1 MPKFT
6 TVDEYMDALPDESR
20 AVLDRVRQT
29 LRKAVPGAEEVISYQ
44 IPTIKSDGRVFHYAA
59 WKQHY
64 SIYPMTESLLE
75 AFGTDLTAHEVEK
88 GTIRFPYDRPVPVKL
103 ITAMAKFRAQE
114 NAQVAASKPSKAK
127 ARAKK

>member
-6 TVDEYMDALPDESR
+6 TVDEYMEALPEDAR
-20 AVLDRVRQT
+20 AVLAKVRQT
-29 LRKAVPGAEEVISYQ
+29 LLKAIPGAEEVISYQ

-64 SIYPMTESLLE
+64 SLYPMTESLLE
-75 AFGTDLTAHEVEK
+75 VFGEELAAYEVKK

-103 ITAMAKFRAQE
+103 ITAMAKFRTNE
-114 NAQVAASKPSKAK
+114 NARVAALKPTMAK
-127 ARAKK
+127 ARATK